1 MPEMSLLLT
10 CEHAV
15 NVVPQRWQYLFQGNP
30 EVLKSHR
37 GWDPGAAE
45 LAQHLARELSAPC
58 FMARV
63 SRLLL
68 DHNRSQHNRSLW
80 SEFSRDLPAPDK
92 DLLLDGFYHPFR
104 EETGLWLA
112 AGHAKGDRVVHL
124 SVHSYAPVLD
134 GKVRDVEIGLLYDTG
149 RPDEAFFAD
158 LWRSRLLALRPTLK
172 VRFNVPYRGRSDCH
186 CRTYRDMYGS
196 SDYVGIELEVN
207 QSLVADG
214 QDWELVKRL
223 VTESLRDSLAEMA
236 TDE

>member
-1 MPEMSLLLT
+1 MLL
-10 CEHAV
+10 
-15 NVVPQRWQYLFQGNP
+15 NN
-30 EVLKSHR
+30 
-37 GWDPGAAE
+37 
-45 LAQHLARELSAPC
+45 
-58 FMARV
+58 
-63 SRLLL
+63 
-68 DHNRSQHNRSLW
+68 
-80 SEFSRDLPAPDK
+80 
-92 DLLLDGFYHPFR
+92 FYHPFR
-104 EETGLWLA
+104 EKTGLWLA
-112 AGHAKGDRVVHL
+112 ARHADGDQVVHL
-124 SVHSYAPVLD
+124 SVHSFAPVLD
-134 GKVRDVEIGLLYDTG
+134 GKVRDVDIGLLYDTG

-214 QDWELVKRL
+214 QDWGLVKRL